1 MWLVIYVVEL
11 LQVFV
16 ELIFFLQSFLY
27 TPTGDQEASK
37 KKRKTH
43 FRKTIEISDISVQ
56 KTNCCGTRK
65 IKELIIPV
73 Y

>member
-37 KKRKTH
+37 KKGRRILEK
-43 FRKTIEISDISVQ
+43 Q
-56 KTNCCGTRK
+56 
-65 IKELIIPV
+65 
-73 Y
+73 